1 MLVDTDFPGGNAVI
15 EDVSDDLVVI
25 RPDLRDT
32 IGDWFYWCIRV
43 RDCAAETVRVRV
55 HGEPSFS
62 IGVRGPAVSRD
73 AGRTWSWLGSDAVHD
88 GEFTVSAPR
97 DGAELLISFGMP
109 YTTESLERFLA
120 SPLCEG
126 RVERRELTRS
136 EQGRPVEVLRLGC
149 ITDPEFRVLFTCR
162 HHCCEMMASYVLEG
176 VLQRVLTP
184 DQAEGA
190 WLSENVEV
198 VAVPFVDIDGVEAGD
213 QGKNRSPHDHGRDYG
228 PDEGI
233 YAAVRAIKDLLTGP
247 YSRPFDAVVD
257 LHCPNIAGTTNQRS
271 YFVGTSDQDNWALV
285 QELAGH
291 LERVAEALPYQRSN
305 DLPFGTAWN
314 VAGNYASR
322 DGRSVPQQSIAKYLD
337 DVPSTGVHSIL
348 EFPYAD
354 AEGAEVNAAS
364 ARGFGGDLAQA
375 LALYLRSRIQS

>member
-1 MLVDTDFPGGNAVI
+1 ML
-15 EDVSDDLVVI
+15 
-25 RPDLRDT
+25 
-32 IGDWFYWCIRV
+32 
-43 RDCAAETVRVRV
+43 
-55 HGEPSFS
+55 
-62 IGVRGPAVSRD
+62 
-73 AGRTWSWLGSDAVHD
+73 
-88 GEFTVSAPR
+88 
-97 DGAELLISFGMP
+97 
-109 YTTESLERFLA
+109 
-120 SPLCEG
+120 
-126 RVERRELTRS
+126 
-136 EQGRPVEVLRLGC
+136 
-149 ITDPEFRVLFTCR
+149 
-162 HHCCEMMASYVLEG
+162 ASYVLEG